1 MTKHTFIYI
10 TDSLVGYVSWKQSWI
25 IWLDLAE
32 KEEDDYT
39 ISAIEAD
46 THFGRVYFAKC
57 SVQLEEGEIDN
68 FEHKGVDLL

>member
-25 IWLDLAE
+25 IWLDQSD

-46 THFGRVYFAKC
+46 THFGRVYFGKC
-57 SVQLEEGEIDN
+57 SVQLEEGEIDS
-68 FEHKGVDLL
+68 FEHKGIDLL